1 MSVFYTSESWSLSFV
16 LEHSDFEDFRF
27 AAETDKKF
35 DACVA
40 NIPYQLS
47 SIVVSRLS
55 SYMNR
60 FPTTFKCAMLLVQEE
75 FALRLL
81 TQPGN
86 KNYSRLSANAALVA
100 DVTSVVKVP
109 REHFLPPP
117 SADSVTSTTDLVASD
132 ARLIEPWLQSSIVNT
147 TPKPVSY

>member
-1 MSVFYTSESWSLSFV
+1 
-16 LEHSDFEDFRF
+16 
-27 AAETDKKF
+27 
-35 DACVA
+35 
-40 NIPYQLS
+40 
-47 SIVVSRLS
+47 
-55 SYMNR
+55 MNR